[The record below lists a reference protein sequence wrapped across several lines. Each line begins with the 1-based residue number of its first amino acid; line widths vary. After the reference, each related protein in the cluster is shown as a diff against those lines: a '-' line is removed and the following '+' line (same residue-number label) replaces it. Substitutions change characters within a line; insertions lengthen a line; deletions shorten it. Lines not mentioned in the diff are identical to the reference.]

1 MQGIRT
7 GMQSY
12 RRAQRSLAVGIAAL
26 AGFIDALGFLQLG
39 GLFVSFMSGNST
51 RFAVGMQHAPRAP
64 LSLLPAGM
72 ILLFVLGVMGGR
84 LLRHYATKRPSTTIL
99 AAMTVFLAS
108 AGLLW
113 QLGLPVRAVMLM
125 AVAMGAANNIFFRQG
140 EVSIGVTYVTGT
152 LVKLGQR
159 LAGLLVKEKG
169 TEWLH
174 YLLLW
179 LGLVAGAGIGATGY
193 AVFGFGVLWGAV
205 GFCLLLTLACLRI
218 EAED

>member
-1 MQGIRT
+1 
-7 GMQSY
+7 MQSY
-12 RRAQRSLAVGIAAL
+12 KRAHRSLAVAIAAL
-26 AGFIDALGFLQLG
+26 AGFIDALGFIQLG

-51 RFAVGMQHAPRAP
+51 RFAVGMQHAPLAP
-64 LSLLPAGM
+64 ISLLPAVM

-84 LLRHYATKRPSTTIL
+84 VLRHYATRRPSTSIL
-99 AAMTVFLAS
+99 AAMTALLAL
-108 AGLLW
+108 AGLLFE
-113 QLGLPVRAVMLM
+113 QDLPVRAVMLM

-159 LAGLLVKEKG
+159 LAGLLLKEKG

-179 LGLVAGAGIGATGY
+179 LGLVVGAGMGAIGY
-193 AVFGFGVLWGAV
+193 ATFGFGVLWGGV

-218 EAED
+218 ETED

>member
-1 MQGIRT
+1 MHGIRKP
-7 GMQSY
+7 MQSY
-12 RRAQRSLAVGIAAL
+12 KRAHRSLAVAIAAL
-26 AGFIDALGFLQLG
+26 AGFIDALGFIQLG

-51 RFAVGMQHAPRAP
+51 RFAVGMQHAPLAP
-64 LSLLPAGM
+64 ISLLPAVM

-84 LLRHYATKRPSTTIL
+84 VLRHYATRRPSTSIL
-99 AAMTVFLAS
+99 AAMTALLAL
-108 AGLLW
+108 AGLLFE
-113 QLGLPVRAVMLM
+113 QDLPVRAVMLM

-159 LAGLLVKEKG
+159 LAGLLLKEKG

-179 LGLVAGAGIGATGY
+179 LGLVVGAGMGAIGY
-193 AVFGFGVLWGAV
+193 ATFGFGVLWGGV

-218 EAED
+218 ETED